1 MAFHDAAFLSVFFPL
16 FFLLN
21 RLLPSLR
28 WKNRLLI
35 LASLAFYTLG
45 QWQGLPILLLTA
57 LVSWAAGRFLAGH
70 PGNRLV
76 LAGALAAELL
86 LLAGFKYLD
95 FFAGVLGLPP
105 VVSGLGLAAPLGI
118 SFFTFKA
125 MSCVIDVFRGGTA
138 AARFSDTLLYLSFF
152 PQVISGP
159 ITRFGDFAP
168 QLADRSVTPE
178 HTARGLRRFILGMG
192 KKLLI
197 ASLAAPVAD
206 AAFALGANL
215 DMRTAWL
222 GAAAYA
228 IQLYFDFSGYSD
240 MAVGLGAVFGFDT
253 PENFRYPYIALSL
266 QDFWRRWHIS
276 LSQWF
281 RDYLYIPLGGGR
293 RGRGRKAVNT
303 AAVFLLCGLW
313 HGAAWTFLL
322 WGAWHALFSALESLG
337 VIDCRR
343 WARSGPGRALCRVYT
358 LLVVCLGFVIFR
370 AADPA
375 QALAMFRGMF
385 AGVRWTEASTLV
397 LCRVSPASWLALLAG
412 IAGSTPLAPR
422 LSAWAAGLEGGAGT
436 LVRFCAW
443 VGTLALFLLCLMAAA
458 GGSFQPFIYGQF

>member
-1 MAFHDAAFLSVFFPL
+1 MAFHDAAFLFVFFPL
-16 FFLLN
+16 FLLLE

-28 WKNRLLI
+28 WKNRLLL

-45 QWQGLPILLLTA
+45 QWQGLPILLLAA

-70 PGNRLV
+70 PGNRPALT
-76 LAGALAAELL
+76 AALAVELL
-86 LLAGFKYLD
+86 ALAGFKYLD
-95 FFAGVLGLPP
+95 FFLGALDLPP
-105 VVSGLGLAAPLGI
+105 IVSGLGLTAPLGI

-125 MSCVIDVFRGGTA
+125 MSYVIDIFRGGTA
-138 AARFSDTLLYLSFF
+138 AVRFSDTLLYLSFF

-178 HTARGLRRFILGMG
+178 RTAWGLRRFILGMG

-197 ASLAAPVAD
+197 ASLAAPMAD
-206 AAFALGANL
+206 AAFALGPEL

-293 RGRGRKAVNT
+293 RGRGRRALNT
-303 AAVFLLCGLW
+303 AVVFLLCGLW

-343 WARSGPGRALCRVYT
+343 WARSGPGRILCRVYT

-370 AADPA
+370 AADPT
-375 QALAMFRGMF
+375 QALSMFRGLF

-412 IAGSTPLAPR
+412 AAGSTPLAPG
-422 LSAWAAGLEGGAGT
+422 LSAWAAGLEGGAGK

-443 VGTLALFLLCLMAAA
+443 AGTLALFLLCLMAAA